1 MGIQII
7 FNISN
12 TDIRYLEYN
21 RYVEVFCKSLPP
33 FFKKYFTLIISITQI
48 FQSF

>member
-1 MGIQII
+1 MRIQII

-12 TDIRYLEYN
+12 TDIWYLKYN

-33 FFKKYFTLIISITQI
+33 FLKKYFTLIISNTQI